1 MFNINFSNSTHI
13 NRLRRFFLSTGQL
26 SSSSHVVQ
34 SASRVR
40 PRIEEIREKRVAI
53 FEKELKRQQSL
64 VTRLEKIEVQYQGLN
79 DENTPLIMN
88 KGVSTPYNCAQRKFI
103 LKYFP

>member
-1 MFNINFSNSTHI
+1 MTYFFFS
-13 NRLRRFFLSTGQL
+13 GQL
-26 SSSSHVVQ
+26 SSSSQVQ
-34 SASRVR
+34 NVKTR

-79 DENTPLIMN
+79 DENTQLIMN
-88 KGVSTPYNCAQRKFI
+88 KAVSTPFNCAQRNFVTF
-103 LKYFP
+103 YFLRSIFYYTDFNCYF